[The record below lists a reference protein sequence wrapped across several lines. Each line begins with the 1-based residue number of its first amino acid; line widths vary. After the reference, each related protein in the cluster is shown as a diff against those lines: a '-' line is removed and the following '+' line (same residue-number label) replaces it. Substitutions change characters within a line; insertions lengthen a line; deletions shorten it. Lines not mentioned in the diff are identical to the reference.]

1 MTAIDMLA
9 AISGTKSLSVLDGL
23 ARTIWT
29 DWADQKLTDD
39 QAGALAETLER
50 RKREVRGVDTV
61 AARAPQVSA
70 AAKAQGRASYFPAK
84 RKGAVRQNR
93 RASIERRRT
102 LAASGPMPPALA
114 CLFTTG
120 ELAALRIVADEA
132 RDRKQCWLT
141 LGEIAARAGVGIS
154 TARNALHYAAREGL
168 VTIEE
173 RRRDKKPNLSNVV
186 RIISREWTAWIER
199 GRKMKT
205 PAVALAG
212 GGYKKTESTDNA
224 SSRSFCGERASLLRN
239 SVAGMVPPSSI
250 MIFTLFSTQPPS
262 RKPTLGDLPPQHEA
276 HQPVVGA
283 QLGRGRSLSF
293 GRGSH
298 Q

>member
-61 AARAPQVSA
+61 AARAPQVTA
-70 AAKAQGRASYFPAK
+70 AAKAQGRPSYFPAK
-84 RKGAVRQNR
+84 RKGPVRQNR

-120 ELAALRIVADEA
+120 ELAVLRIVADEA
-132 RDRKQCWLT
+132 RDRKQCRLT

-154 TARNALHYAAREGL
+154 TARNALHYAAPTPRRQCSSIHSEARE
-168 VTIEE
+168 
-173 RRRDKKPNLSNVV
+173 LSFRFPRKNETLDTNHNFSQAGGCAANHLPRFVVV
-186 RIISREWTAWIER
+186 R
-199 GRKMKT
+199 
-205 PAVALAG
+205 
-212 GGYKKTESTDNA
+212 
-224 SSRSFCGERASLLRN
+224 F
-239 SVAGMVPPSSI
+239 
-250 MIFTLFSTQPPS
+250 
-262 RKPTLGDLPPQHEA
+262 LGDGEPIK
-276 HQPVVGA
+276 
-283 QLGRGRSLSF
+283 
-293 GRGSH
+293 
-298 Q
+298 